1 LQQHY
6 DALRTKLP
14 SSTFGDEAA
23 YLPYVGRGYC
33 DEEHRAE
40 IETFFKDRAAQ
51 TTGGPRILEQVLER
65 VHLCSARREA
75 QQAGVVEF
83 LKNY

>member
-1 LQQHY
+1 MQRHY
-6 DALRTKLP
+6 DALRAKLP
-14 SSTFGDEAA
+14 SSASSETAA
-23 YLPYVGRGYC
+23 FLPWVGGGYC

-40 IETFFKDRAAQ
+40 IEAFFKDRAAQ

-65 VHLCSARREA
+65 VHLCSVRREA

-83 LKNY
+83 LKSY